1 MFEQYIGDGASTFI
15 TIIAV
20 LIGFATALGYLDFL
34 KTKKEHKKEAHQKS
48 VSTSKAS
55 HEKKTASASKTKA
68 NKK

>member
-34 KTKKEHKKEAHQKS
+34 KSKKEH
-48 VSTSKAS
+48 
-55 HEKKTASASKTKA
+55 EKDQ
-68 NKK
+68 